1 METSY
6 MTDFEAMQVQTRHE
20 LEHIK
25 TGLLKAREHIE
36 AERYDVAIGYLEGL
50 HESMNLYLPDDIVIL
65 KKSEYD
71 YLRGK

>member
-1 METSY
+1 MTN

-20 LEHIK
+20 IDNIKNGLIVASGHIK
-25 TGLLKAREHIE
+25 DGRPYIAL
-36 AERYDVAIGYLEGL
+36 GYLEGL
-50 HESMNLYLPDDIVIL
+50 LKSMNLYLPDDIVIL